1 MVITC
6 ETIKCNHIATYPF
19 LPHWKTPFLT
29 SPPLIRSSFS
39 TGSASTQQSAPSQ
52 LARRERASRIG
63 NAPTNRHNQMCF
75 VRRTRVQRTKHMES
89 AGHPA
94 TPQPDTT
101 DVSRSLLSLT
111 GDAVSISIQLGAVSW
126 VASIQGGRARS
137 PRRLAVGIVGT
148 ALFRHRRGF
157 GSRSRDRLT
166 ATTLSIRI
174 QRRLGFRSN
183 RLRRGFGRRDLHR
196 RARRWRRRW
205 RRARCRGGRRS
216 GSRRRSR

>member
-19 LPHWKTPFLT
+19 LPYWKTRFLT

-75 VRRTRVQRTKHMES
+75 VRHTRVQRTKHMES

-111 GDAVSISIQLGAVSW
+111 GDAVSISIQLGPVTGITL
-126 VASIQGGRARS
+126 VQRCNAS
-137 PRRLAVGIVGT
+137 
-148 ALFRHRRGF
+148 
-157 GSRSRDRLT
+157 
-166 ATTLSIRI
+166 
-174 QRRLGFRSN
+174 RLGFLAAGVVLLLGLRFRVRFLL
-183 RLRRGFGRRDLHR
+183 RLRLGLRG
-196 RARRWRRRW
+196 
-205 RRARCRGGRRS
+205 RS
-216 GSRRRSR
+216 PLGALP